1 MIPDGGEKFVV
12 ELSNATLTHIK
23 GMQAGS
29 NNATLTVDRSD
40 LLPLLAGMVPME
52 ALIKSGKARLDG
64 DGAALARVRGLLVSF
79 KPDFEIMPGTRASA
93 H

>member
-1 MIPDGGEKFVV
+1 MIPDIGEKFVV

-23 GMQAGS
+23 GMQAGTS
-29 NNATLTVDRSD
+29 DATLTVDRSD

-52 ALIKSGKARLDG
+52 TLIKSGKARLDG
-64 DGAALARVRGLLVSF
+64 DGAVLARLRGLLVSF
-79 KPDFEIMPGTRASA
+79 KPDFEIMPGTGASA